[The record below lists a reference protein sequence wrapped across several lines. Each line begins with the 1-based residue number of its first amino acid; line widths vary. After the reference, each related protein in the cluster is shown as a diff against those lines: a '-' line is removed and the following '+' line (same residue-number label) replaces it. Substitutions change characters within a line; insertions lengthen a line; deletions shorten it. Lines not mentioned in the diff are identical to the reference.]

1 MSKDDGSDAAKTRR
15 QVDNAVCWLQKRYF
29 TEEVIAK
36 RFNESAAP
44 LFKVN
49 KNDRN
54 SQRRFYFWH
63 ALIPHVS
70 IAILLIDR
78 TFIVS
83 TR

>member
-29 TEEVIAK
+29 TEEVKAE
-36 RFNESAAP
+36 RFNESAAH

-54 SQRRFYFWH
+54 SRR
-63 ALIPHVS
+63 
-70 IAILLIDR
+70 
-78 TFIVS
+78 
-83 TR
+83 

>member
-1 MSKDDGSDAAKTRR
+1 MTKSRMLKDDVSDAAKTKR

-36 RFNESAAP
+36 RFNESAAH

-54 SQRRFYFWH
+54 SRR
-63 ALIPHVS
+63 
-70 IAILLIDR
+70 
-78 TFIVS
+78 
-83 TR
+83 

>member
-1 MSKDDGSDAAKTRR
+1 VSKDDGSDAAKTRR

-49 KNDRN
+49 KNDTN
-54 SQRRFYFWH
+54 SQR
-63 ALIPHVS
+63 
-70 IAILLIDR
+70 
-78 TFIVS
+78 
-83 TR
+83 

>member
-15 QVDNAVCWLQKRYF
+15 QVDNAVCWLQKRYI

-54 SQRRFYFWH
+54 SQR
-63 ALIPHVS
+63 
-70 IAILLIDR
+70 
-78 TFIVS
+78 
-83 TR
+83 